1 MHTVLHIHTYMYMY
15 AYGVAQLS
23 MTCTI
28 GTHIC
33 VLLKSEGVPVQ
44 NDSSQRSVCIC
55 ILKQFHSDDLKL

>member
-1 MHTVLHIHTYMYMY
+1 MHTTYM
-15 AYGVAQLS
+15 YGVAQLS